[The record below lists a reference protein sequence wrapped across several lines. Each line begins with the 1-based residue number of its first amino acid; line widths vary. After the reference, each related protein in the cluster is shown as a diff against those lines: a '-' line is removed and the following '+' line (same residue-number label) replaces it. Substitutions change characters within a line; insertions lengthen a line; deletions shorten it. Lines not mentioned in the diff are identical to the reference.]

1 MESERMM
8 MVINQIGVDTQKIER
23 RKKDCVM
30 TTVHGQ
36 MIPR

>member
-1 MESERMM
+1 MEAERMM
-8 MVINQIGVDTQKIER
+8 IVINQIGVDTQKKER

-36 MIPR
+36 MIPK